1 MFLKCTNL
9 SCGAWKFQ
17 EFTLNQKTSKTYFKH
32 IFGPKMQ
39 PFKVKKEKDKA
50 FNKIMLIIGVIFC
63 FFPTAYAAYAAY
75 GPTYA
80 AYTRHMR
87 AYAPRTRHMHLL
99 TQHMHLRTRHMHRQ
113 KRI

>member
-17 EFTLNQKTSKTYFKH
+17 EFTLNQKTLKTYFKH

-50 FNKIMLIIGVIFC
+50 FDKIMLIIGKIYRDLPV
-63 FFPTAYAAYAAY
+63 
-75 GPTYA
+75 
-80 AYTRHMR
+80 
-87 AYAPRTRHMHLL
+87 L
-99 TQHMHLRTRHMHRQ
+99 
-113 KRI
+113 KN